1 MLHLSKVHFL
11 LLCCYAMNYQSVT
24 SFFPLKKSQFSS
36 RGLGLHNLHAGFN
49 CLAFQSL
56 GATNRRSAFFIPN
69 VLPEN
74 EPRKK
79 TLGNSPIFRPE
90 ETHQKKHM
98 QHDISK
104 RKHKKMGKH
113 IDLGEGPRQQ
123 KTTLS
128 GRDSLLALLNGIFVW
143 SLLNGISE
151 KIIGISLTPKV
162 YRKKMSSKRNVFS
175 LWWFQPIWKIVVK
188 LDHLPK

>member
-1 MLHLSKVHFL
+1 
-11 LLCCYAMNYQSVT
+11 MNYQSVT

-104 RKHKKMGKH
+104 RKHKRMGKH

-151 KIIGISLTPKV
+151 KNHWHLADAKGLQ
-162 YRKKMSSKRNVFS
+162 KKNVIKTKCLFS
-175 LWWFQPIWKIVVK
+175 LVVSTHLKNSSQIGSSPQIGVKIK
-188 LDHLPK
+188 HI